1 MFSFEKYQQFKET
14 RRIKNINKKVKN
26 NIEPN

>member
-1 MFSFEKYQQFKET
+1 MFSFEKYQKFKET
-14 RRIKNINKKVKN
+14 MRIKSINKKVKN

>member
-1 MFSFEKYQQFKET
+1 MFSFEKYQKFKEI

>member
-1 MFSFEKYQQFKET
+1 MFSFERYQKFKET
-14 RRIKNINKKVKN
+14 RRTKNIDKNVKN